1 MAGVRE
7 LSYLS
12 LTAFFTVVLIIIA
25 RTVMYSHQPTAAYPC
40 KPSDLD
46 YINVDE
52 DVKRRFQT
60 ALSIQTV
67 SWNVGNYNRE
77 ELHNFLQFILKGEDC
92 IGKIYD
98 DFLLFFLLYQ
108 GRPFQILADFKDI
121 YKYLQCINWSQ
132 FSLALN
138 CKFKNSWYVI
148 AESNLSVT
156 QK

>member
-46 YINVDE
+46 YINVEE

-60 ALSIQTV
+60 ALSFQTV

-92 IGKIYD
+92 KGKIYN
-98 DFLLFFLLYQ
+98 DFLLFFLLYWV
-108 GRPFQILADFKDI
+108 RPF
-121 YKYLQCINWSQ
+121 
-132 FSLALN
+132 
-138 CKFKNSWYVI
+138 KF
-148 AESNLSVT
+148 
-156 QK
+156 

>member
-1 MAGVRE
+1 MKRISNMAGVRE

-60 ALSIQTV
+60 ALSFQTV

-98 DFLLFFLLYQ
+98 DFLLFFLLY
-108 GRPFQILADFKDI
+108 
-121 YKYLQCINWSQ
+121 
-132 FSLALN
+132 
-138 CKFKNSWYVI
+138 
-148 AESNLSVT
+148 
-156 QK
+156 

>member
-46 YINVDE
+46 YINVEE

-60 ALSIQTV
+60 ALSFQTV

-92 IGKIYD
+92 KGKIYN
-98 DFLLFFLLYQ
+98 DFLLFFLLYWV
-108 GRPFQILADFKDI
+108 RPFKFLADFKDI
-121 YKYLQCINWSQ
+121 YKYCSVLIG
-132 FSLALN
+132 
-138 CKFKNSWYVI
+138 
-148 AESNLSVT
+148 LSFH
-156 QK
+156 

>member
-1 MAGVRE
+1 
-7 LSYLS
+7 
-12 LTAFFTVVLIIIA
+12 
-25 RTVMYSHQPTAAYPC
+25 MYSHQATAAYPC

-98 DFLLFFLLYQ
+98 DFLLFFLLY
-108 GRPFQILADFKDI
+108 
-121 YKYLQCINWSQ
+121 
-132 FSLALN
+132 
-138 CKFKNSWYVI
+138 
-148 AESNLSVT
+148 
-156 QK
+156 